1 MAKDWTAV
9 ATAINTRLA
18 ELDMTQRVLAER
30 AAVST
35 ATLRQLQAPETYEPK
50 KRSPRLLAAISEGL
64 NWPKD
69 RLARILEGDTPA
81 EADADLHREVAIL
94 RREVAE
100 LRERVDALAPPGTST
115 KLLGELE

>member
-18 ELDMTQRVLAER
+18 ELDMTQRTLAER
-30 AAVST
+30 SGVSA
-35 ATLRQLQAPETYEPK
+35 ATLRQLQSPETYEPK

-69 RLARILEGDTPA
+69 QLARILEG
-81 EADADLHREVAIL
+81 EASTDEPSSIRGDVQELHREVAALRDRVGIL
-94 RREVAE
+94 ESW
-100 LRERVDALAPPGTST
+100 LA
-115 KLLGELE
+115 KE